1 MNGSA
6 CPGNALSAR
15 LPQVPECPICM
26 EAFDSSQR
34 SVTVTDCRHIFD
46 AHCLAVWQSHKPTCP
61 ICSTALPDRTITAVP
76 ECAICLSELFVP
88 PREVSLTGCQHRFHT
103 QCLHDSWVISPDCP
117 DCHAPLSG
125 SAIVPVAVD
134 PLTPVSLEKCSMCMN
149 VLDRRAELVSTACH
163 HMFHRNCLA
172 QMPGCEC
179 PLCHELDL
187 SSCEHS
193 DGFQQS
199 MEVVAEMVENFVFY

>member
-6 CPGNALSAR
+6 CPGNSLSGR
-15 LPQVPECPICM
+15 LPQVPECPICL

-46 AHCLAVWQSHKPTCP
+46 AQCLAVWQSYQPTCP
-61 ICSTALPDRTITAVP
+61 ICSTALPDRTVAVVP
-76 ECAICLSELFVP
+76 ECAICLSELFAP
-88 PREVSLTGCQHRFHT
+88 PREVLLTRCQHRFHT
-103 QCLHDSWVISPDCP
+103 QCLHDSLVISPDCP
-117 DCHAPLSG
+117 DCYAPLSG

-134 PLTPVSLEKCSMCMN
+134 PLTPISLEKCSMCMN

-163 HMFHRNCLA
+163 HMFHRNCLV
-172 QMPGCEC
+172 QMPNCEC
-179 PLCHELDL
+179 PLCHEPDL

-199 MEVVAEMVENFVFY
+199 MEVMAEMVENIVF